1 MQKLLKYGFSTDIRK
16 ASNIFYFHIKIL
28 TTKKTREEKQRGH

>member
-16 ASNIFYFHIKIL
+16 ASNIFDFHVNIF
-28 TTKKTREEKQRGH
+28 TTKET